1 MSGYRFEIE
10 AFAGP
15 AHRGRVGGGGV
26 LLVRV
31 RLFDGPGVVDGLTGE
46 PAGAPDAFTDIDPH
60 DARELAF
67 CLLRAAEHAERLTL
81 QANYWEP
88 RR

>member
-10 AFAGP
+10 ASAGP
-15 AHRGRVGGGGV
+15 ARRKRVGGGAV

-31 RLFDGPGVVDGLTGE
+31 RLFDGPGVVDLATGE
-46 PAGAPDAFTDIDPH
+46 PASVPDAFTDLDPRE
-60 DARELAF
+60 ARELAF
-67 CLLRAAEHAERLTL
+67 CLLAAAEHAEQQTL
-81 QANYWEP
+81 QSNYWQA